1 MRPTT
6 RPAEPMS
13 TINKLFLVFTAAVG
27 LVIGLVLIQKP
38 EARDFAVSPFFWVLL
53 AMAVFELAAF
63 ARGQGALGSAIRME
77 VRLLGLVLAVG
88 LMVIVPMMAGSPGRL
103 F

>member
-1 MRPTT
+1 MRPAT

-53 AMAVFELAAF
+53 AMAAFELAVF
-63 ARGQGALGSAIRME
+63 ARGQGTPGSAIRME

-88 LMVIVPMMAGSPGRL
+88 LMMVVPMLAGSPGRL